1 MNFKQFLKF
10 SLGAVFALPITLLFG
25 SELMANNF
33 SDNYQLQVSQE
44 KLLAGVGS
52 GGGSGGGGGGQAAR
66 KAKAARQAKAKINT
80 LKRIL
85 AKQEPGS
92 KKYLRTME
100 LIDLNQKLI
109 DEEADA
115 NY

>member
-1 MNFKQFLKF
+1 MRNRSLIF
-10 SLGAVFALPITLLFG
+10 SLVASSLFIPSIEALESTNDFDSL
-25 SELMANNF
+25 ENENNIGI
-33 SDNYQLQVSQE
+33 NILIAE
-44 KLLAGVGS
+44 
-52 GGGSGGGGGGQAAR
+52 GGGGGSSQAE
-66 KAKAARQAKAKINT
+66 KKKKAAQQAKAKINT